1 MSSFALVPTLQVLA
15 PDVAAL
21 VPALVVLL
29 SGGLVG
35 MSIKN
40 MFDSIM
46 SDDESDADDGDDMGG
61 GGLMGD
67 DGDGDDLGGLG
78 GLDDGDD
85 MDGFGDGEFGD
96 MEDATGP
103 DTDELEHRLDELENE
118 VGGLQSD
125 RKSVV

>member
-1 MSSFALVPTLQVLA
+1 MSSFALVPTLQALA

-46 SDDESDADDGDDMGG
+46 SDDESDDDS
-61 GGLMGD
+61 
-67 DGDGDDLGGLG
+67 
-78 GLDDGDD
+78 
-85 MDGFGDGEFGD
+85 
-96 MEDATGP
+96 P
-103 DTDELEHRLDELENE
+103 I
-118 VGGLQSD
+118 
-125 RKSVV
+125 SVNSGTITIG